1 MKRSRYD
8 VVVLGG
14 GPAGM
19 ATALMLRRAA
29 DVSVLVAEAGA
40 ADRERVGESAPP
52 DLLVPLAQL
61 GLGERFRADG
71 HAPCPGNA
79 SLWGQLGTNDF
90 LFNPMGPAWRLD
102 RRRFDAMLA
111 AAAREAGAEV
121 VFETRSLRAPSAGR
135 SGGEDHEL
143 ILVGPDRTATRVRAG
158 WVVDATGSAAR
169 FARAMGIGR
178 RIDDT
183 LYALARFAPLG
194 ESALSMQ
201 TLLEA
206 TRDGW
211 WYAARLPDRRAI
223 AMFVTDREGLR
234 RMRGGGSAEWT
245 QALTATDFIGPRL
258 AGVAFQAAPEILL
271 PIQSALLD
279 HAEGDRWLAVGDAA
293 ASYDP
298 IAAQGV
304 YKALTDGV
312 AAGRLLAAR
321 IGGGPAGSGYGERIV
336 QRFQEYSANRSY
348 LYGLESRWPESPF
361 WRTRRERAQQAAAS
375 FGMNRELSEPRRL

>member
-1 MKRSRYD
+1 VKRSRYD

-14 GPAGM
+14 GPAGL

-29 DVSVLVAEAGA
+29 DVSVLVVEAGA

-61 GLGERFRADG
+61 GLTERFREGG

-79 SLWGQLGTNDF
+79 SLWGKLGTNDF

-111 AAAREAGAEV
+111 VAAREAGAEV
-121 VFETRSLRAPSAGR
+121 VFETRHLRAQSGGR

-143 ILVGPDRTATRVRAG
+143 ILVRPDGIAGVRAG
-158 WVVDATGSAAR
+158 WVVDATGPAAR
-169 FARAMGIGR
+169 FARAMGVGR
-178 RIDDT
+178 RVDDT

-194 ESALSMQ
+194 EGALSMQ

-211 WYAARLPDRRAI
+211 WYAARLPDRRVI

-234 RMRGGGSAEWT
+234 RMRRGGSAEWT
-245 QALTATDFIGPRL
+245 RALTATDFVGPRL
-258 AGVAFQAAPEILL
+258 AGLADAFQAAPEILL

-279 HAEGDRWLAVGDAA
+279 QAEGDRWLAVGDAA

-304 YKALTDGV
+304 YKALADGV

-321 IGGGPAGSGYGERIV
+321 LGGGPSGPGYGERIV
-336 QRFQEYSANRSY
+336 RQFQEYSANRSY

-361 WRTRRERAQQAAAS
+361 WRTRQERAARAES
-375 FGMNRELSEPRRL
+375 NNINGSRVE

>member
-14 GPAGM
+14 GPAGL

-29 DVSVLVAEAGA
+29 GVSVLVAEAGA

-52 DLLVPLAQL
+52 DLLVPLAEL

-79 SLWGQLGTNDF
+79 SLWGKLGTNDF

-121 VFETRSLRAPSAGR
+121 VFETRHLRASSAGR

-143 ILVGPDRTATRVRAG
+143 ILVGPDRTAAGVRAG
-158 WVVDATGSAAR
+158 WVVDATGPAAR
-169 FARAMGIGR
+169 FARAMGVGR
-178 RIDDT
+178 RVDDT

-194 ESALSMQ
+194 EGALSMQ

-223 AMFVTDREGLR
+223 AMFVTDRDGLR
-234 RMRGGGSAEWT
+234 RMRGCGSAEWT
-245 QALTATDFIGPRL
+245 RALTATDFLGPRL
-258 AGVAFQAAPEILL
+258 AGLAPGFQDAPEILL

-279 HAEGDRWLAVGDAA
+279 QTEGDRWLAVGDAA

-321 IGGGPAGSGYGERIV
+321 IGGGPAGPGYGERIV
-336 QRFQEYSANRSY
+336 RRFQEYSANRSH
-348 LYGLESRWPESPF
+348 LYALERRWPESPF
-361 WRTRRERAQQAAAS
+361 WRTRQERAERAGAT
-375 FGMNRELSEPRRL
+375 